1 MKREIHLSRYLRHSL
16 AIGTLLTCVAVYADH
31 EKTAKDDQGQG
42 HGDKAT
48 KFITEAAQGGQAE
61 VKMGQLASQN
71 GQSQDVKKLGQT
83 LVQDHQKANEELMA
97 LAQKKNIQVPQDLGK
112 HQHMVDRLQSK
123 SGADFDKAFVTMA
136 VKDHKKDVSK
146 FEKCSK
152 DVDDAE
158 LKAFIDKTLPTLRN
172 HLQMA
177 QSAARNLG
185 INEATLSAAD
195 REDSDAVGAPGES
208 EKGRDLNKA
217 EQNHSGDR
225 DYKSDK
231 SNSDKSSGSKG
242 TRFQGSIDQP
252 SGSSQDGAVQSDSSL
267 TINKNTPSATDS
279 SLSARTDSNLSSS
292 SPTITSAPSSSSD
305 ATITSGSDTG
315 EKKTLGIT
323 TQKGDHKTLGLNTSK
338 DDGKL
343 LGFIPWR
350 KHHKAEMDVNTSS
363 STSSSSDQ
371 SSSVGA
377 PASNSSGQGSSSG
390 RY

>member
-31 EKTAKDDQGQG
+31 EKTAQDDQGQG

-71 GQSQDVKKLGQT
+71 GQSQDVKKLGET
-83 LVQDHQKANEELMA
+83 LVQDHQKANQELMS

-123 SGADFDKAFVTMA
+123 SGADFDKTFVTMA
-136 VKDHKKDVSK
+136 VKDHKKDIAK

-152 DVDDAE
+152 DVNDTE

-185 INEATLSAAD
+185 ISEATLSATD
-195 REDSDAVGAPGES
+195 REDSDAAGAPGES
-208 EKGRDLNKA
+208 QRGGDINKA
-217 EQNHSGDR
+217 QQNHSADR
-225 DYKSDK
+225 DYKSDNK
-231 SNSDKSSGSKG
+231 SNSDTSSGSKG

-279 SLSARTDSNLSSS
+279 SLNARTDASVSSS
-292 SPTITSAPSSSSD
+292 NPVITSAPSSSS
-305 ATITSGSDTG
+305 ATVSSDTG
-315 EKKTLGIT
+315 EQKTLGIT

-371 SSSVGA
+371 NSSVGS